1 MCCGIIFAG
10 ICDPDKIVTFIL
22 PDNPSAVMKHNMER
36 SWVIQIDSQV
46 DFFLRD
52 DIFCDLNREL

>member
-10 ICDPDKIVTFIL
+10 ICDPDIIVTFIL

-52 DIFCDLNREL
+52 DI